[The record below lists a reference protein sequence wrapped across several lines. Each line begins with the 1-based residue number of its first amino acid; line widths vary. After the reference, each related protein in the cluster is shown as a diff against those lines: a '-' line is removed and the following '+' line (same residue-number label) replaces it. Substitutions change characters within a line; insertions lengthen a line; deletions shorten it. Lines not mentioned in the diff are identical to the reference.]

1 MSNSSVSSATSGP
14 ACTARI
20 PILPVRYAIVPRT
33 GDTPACRY
41 ASAGFN
47 LEQSFPPLQHSAY
60 TLRALRPGYVYVFM
74 KGPKGEKLV
83 IHEYVGAGLYKE
95 LSYKGLENYH
105 LRDRY
110 LSSRS
115 MGWVWADTCPD
126 TARQVWIGYS
136 PHLWTNAVTARITGS
151 SALRKRHMRQ
161 LDMAELIASN
171 QAPSTQ
177 PHVLPVSALQT
188 WVEDFKPTERRMPLT
203 WSSDPITETLPIGNL
218 VAVARHYPW
227 TQPKVPVVVALA
239 DVEGM
244 ALDLSLSVSA
254 YQHQMR
260 DLMPAEQLAHTKPAQ
275 PPEQEP
281 VPACYRLDAE
291 QLSVH
296 SRDFHHR
303 NLVGMLLNKTLESMY
318 PADAPSPELAAFRLG
333 TERRGPAL
341 SAAESHFQAL
351 THEDYSPN
359 GARLAKR
366 IDIAKY
372 RRFLAERD
380 EVERRIAALRNLALQ
395 ASNDH
400 DAWLATAESQ
410 HIDNP
415 HSLAAALACYDRD
428 ERTSARGLEIS
439 LALLIH
445 PMGQPT
451 PGTEEHDR
459 RFKRLEQ
466 WLDQHDSPLYTAL
479 APFNPFKDKADST
492 GFLFGASD
500 NVIEGLVG
508 RFPAMADITDLTAQA
523 VNTVVLKRLR
533 GQTRWDASHG
543 LRQQVLLAAREANA
557 EKALGLLA
565 ERYRITE
572 QAITENPF
580 SQEVQKYLK
589 SGMAQVEEMK
599 QLRISGNRTVSI
611 ELTTTARVKPNF
623 LGLLTSGGGGGLNAG
638 MLWFNILSLKTAY
651 NSLQKNDAPEYTLGF
666 ASSIFGVIG
675 AAAATMVSVR
685 ATQKAVMLRLS
696 STAPGMGFGN
706 GIIKFLSSNLF
717 ARLAGYPAIA
727 FSLFSD
733 ISKGMRQLK
742 SGGSTAG
749 GYTLAGGVTMAIGSA
764 VALEAGLAVAGA
776 TTLVPFAGWAAAA
789 LVLVGVAI
797 IAGGLYL
804 HAKAHEHL
812 HSPIELWAARTVFG
826 NRINDGEGR
835 PGITLDFE
843 NKLPAFASLQTE
855 IKAWHNEH
863 YGPKLLMAE
872 QALSL
877 GITKVDTKWHRNDQ
891 WSPPNWTAITHN
903 EVATPQPTVEFT
915 VLLPG
920 FRLGVSEWSG
930 SLSALRDNQGMD
942 VFPIAPTGHLVG
954 AGLVLHFENTL
965 TNQNHVLLHLA
976 YSANQGL
983 DEDNESLA
991 TFRLEC

>member
-20 PILPVRYAIVPRT
+20 PILPVRYAIVPRI

-161 LDMAELIASN
+161 LDMAELIASS
-171 QAPSTQ
+171 QASSTQ

-239 DVEGM
+239 DAEGM

-492 GFLFGASD
+492 GSLFGA
-500 NVIEGLVG
+500 
-508 RFPAMADITDLTAQA
+508 
-523 VNTVVLKRLR
+523 
-533 GQTRWDASHG
+533 
-543 LRQQVLLAAREANA
+543 
-557 EKALGLLA
+557 
-565 ERYRITE
+565 
-572 QAITENPF
+572 
-580 SQEVQKYLK
+580 
-589 SGMAQVEEMK
+589 
-599 QLRISGNRTVSI
+599 
-611 ELTTTARVKPNF
+611 
-623 LGLLTSGGGGGLNAG
+623 
-638 MLWFNILSLKTAY
+638 
-651 NSLQKNDAPEYTLGF
+651 
-666 ASSIFGVIG
+666 
-675 AAAATMVSVR
+675 
-685 ATQKAVMLRLS
+685 
-696 STAPGMGFGN
+696 
-706 GIIKFLSSNLF
+706 
-717 ARLAGYPAIA
+717 
-727 FSLFSD
+727 
-733 ISKGMRQLK
+733 
-742 SGGSTAG
+742 
-749 GYTLAGGVTMAIGSA
+749 
-764 VALEAGLAVAGA
+764 
-776 TTLVPFAGWAAAA
+776 
-789 LVLVGVAI
+789 
-797 IAGGLYL
+797 
-804 HAKAHEHL
+804 
-812 HSPIELWAARTVFG
+812 
-826 NRINDGEGR
+826 
-835 PGITLDFE
+835 
-843 NKLPAFASLQTE
+843 
-855 IKAWHNEH
+855 
-863 YGPKLLMAE
+863 
-872 QALSL
+872 
-877 GITKVDTKWHRNDQ
+877 
-891 WSPPNWTAITHN
+891 
-903 EVATPQPTVEFT
+903 
-915 VLLPG
+915 
-920 FRLGVSEWSG
+920 
-930 SLSALRDNQGMD
+930 
-942 VFPIAPTGHLVG
+942 
-954 AGLVLHFENTL
+954 
-965 TNQNHVLLHLA
+965 
-976 YSANQGL
+976 
-983 DEDNESLA
+983 
-991 TFRLEC
+991 

>member
-1 MSNSSVSSATSGP
+1 
-14 ACTARI
+14 
-20 PILPVRYAIVPRT
+20 
-33 GDTPACRY
+33 
-41 ASAGFN
+41 
-47 LEQSFPPLQHSAY
+47 
-60 TLRALRPGYVYVFM
+60 
-74 KGPKGEKLV
+74 
-83 IHEYVGAGLYKE
+83 
-95 LSYKGLENYH
+95 
-105 LRDRY
+105 
-110 LSSRS
+110 
-115 MGWVWADTCPD
+115 
-126 TARQVWIGYS
+126 
-136 PHLWTNAVTARITGS
+136 
-151 SALRKRHMRQ
+151 
-161 LDMAELIASN
+161 
-171 QAPSTQ
+171 
-177 PHVLPVSALQT
+177 
-188 WVEDFKPTERRMPLT
+188 
-203 WSSDPITETLPIGNL
+203 
-218 VAVARHYPW
+218 
-227 TQPKVPVVVALA
+227 
-239 DVEGM
+239 
-244 ALDLSLSVSA
+244 
-254 YQHQMR
+254 
-260 DLMPAEQLAHTKPAQ
+260 
-275 PPEQEP
+275 
-281 VPACYRLDAE
+281 
-291 QLSVH
+291 
-296 SRDFHHR
+296 
-303 NLVGMLLNKTLESMY
+303 
-318 PADAPSPELAAFRLG
+318 
-333 TERRGPAL
+333 RGPAL

-351 THEDYSPN
+351 THEDYSPH

-380 EVERRIAALRNLALQ
+380 ELEGRIAALRNLALQ

-415 HSLAAALACYDRD
+415 YSLAAALACYDRD

-492 GFLFGASD
+492 GSLFGASD
-500 NVIEGLVG
+500 NVIEGLAG

-523 VNTVVLKRLR
+523 VNTVVLKRLH

-565 ERYRITE
+565 ARYRITE

-580 SQEVQKYLK
+580 SQEAQKYLK

-599 QLRISGNRTVSI
+599 QLRISGSRTISI

-685 ATQKAVMLRLS
+685 ATQKAVMLKLS
-696 STAPGMGFGN
+696 QTAPGMAFGN

-727 FSLFSD
+727 FSFFADSAKAL
-733 ISKGMRQLK
+733 RQHNNGNLTAA
-742 SGGSTAG
+742 SYTMAG
-749 GYTLAGGVTMAIGSA
+749 GFTMAIGSA
-764 VALEAGLAVAGA
+764 VALEAGLAVAGV
-776 TTLVPFAGWAAAA
+776 TSVVPFAGWAAAA

-812 HSPIELWAARTVFG
+812 HSPIELWAARSVFG
-826 NRINDGEGR
+826 NRINDGEVH
-835 PGITLDFE
+835 PDITLDYE
-843 NKLPAFASLQTE
+843 QKLPAFGSLQTE
-855 IKAWHNEH
+855 VKAWHNEH
-863 YGPKLLMAE
+863 YGPKLLSAE

-877 GITKVDTKWHRNDQ
+877 GLPKVDTKWHRNDH

-903 EVATPQPTVEFT
+903 EVPTPQPTVEFT

-920 FRLGVSEWSG
+920 FVLGVSEWSG
-930 SLSALRDNQGMD
+930 SLSTLHDDQGMH
-942 VFPIAPTGHLVG
+942 VFPAAPTGHMVG
-954 AGLVLHFENTL
+954 GGLVLHFENTL
-965 TNQNHVLLHLA
+965 ANQSHVSLHLS

-983 DEDNESLA
+983 DEDNETQSIFHLK
-991 TFRLEC
+991 R

>member
-1 MSNSSVSSATSGP
+1 MSNASVSSATSGP
-14 ACTARI
+14 ACSARI

-33 GDTPACRY
+33 GESPACRY
-41 ASAGFN
+41 ANAGFN
-47 LEQSFPPLQHSAY
+47 LEQGFAPLQHSAY

-83 IHEYVGAGLYKE
+83 IHEYIGAGLYKE

-126 TARQVWIGYS
+126 IAKEVWIAYS

-161 LDMAELIASN
+161 LDMVELITGN

-203 WSSDPITETLPIGNL
+203 WSSDPVTETLPIGNL

-239 DVEGM
+239 DAEGM

-275 PPEQEP
+275 PPEQER

-291 QLSVH
+291 QLSVQ

-351 THEDYSPN
+351 THEDYSPY

-372 RRFLAERD
+372 RHFLAERD
-380 EVERRIAALRNLALQ
+380 ELERRIAALRNLALQ

-415 HSLAAALACYDRD
+415 YSLAAALACYDRD

-492 GFLFGASD
+492 GSLFGASD
-500 NVIEGLVG
+500 NVIEGLAG

-533 GQTRWDASHG
+533 GQKRWDASHG

-565 ERYRITE
+565 ARYRITE
-572 QAITENPF
+572 QAITDNPF

-599 QLRISGNRTVSI
+599 QLRISGSRTISI
-611 ELTTTARVKPNF
+611 ELTTTARVKPSF
-623 LGLLTSGGGGGLNAG
+623 LRVAHIGRWGWSERGDAVVQHLIAQDGL
-638 MLWFNILSLKTAY
+638 
-651 NSLQKNDAPEYTLGF
+651 
-666 ASSIFGVIG
+666 
-675 AAAATMVSVR
+675 
-685 ATQKAVMLRLS
+685 
-696 STAPGMGFGN
+696 
-706 GIIKFLSSNLF
+706 
-717 ARLAGYPAIA
+717 
-727 FSLFSD
+727 
-733 ISKGMRQLK
+733 
-742 SGGSTAG
+742 
-749 GYTLAGGVTMAIGSA
+749 
-764 VALEAGLAVAGA
+764 
-776 TTLVPFAGWAAAA
+776 
-789 LVLVGVAI
+789 
-797 IAGGLYL
+797 
-804 HAKAHEHL
+804 
-812 HSPIELWAARTVFG
+812 
-826 NRINDGEGR
+826 
-835 PGITLDFE
+835 
-843 NKLPAFASLQTE
+843 
-855 IKAWHNEH
+855 
-863 YGPKLLMAE
+863 
-872 QALSL
+872 
-877 GITKVDTKWHRNDQ
+877 
-891 WSPPNWTAITHN
+891 
-903 EVATPQPTVEFT
+903 
-915 VLLPG
+915 
-920 FRLGVSEWSG
+920 
-930 SLSALRDNQGMD
+930 
-942 VFPIAPTGHLVG
+942 
-954 AGLVLHFENTL
+954 
-965 TNQNHVLLHLA
+965 
-976 YSANQGL
+976 
-983 DEDNESLA
+983 
-991 TFRLEC
+991 

>member
-239 DVEGM
+239 DAEGM

-351 THEDYSPN
+351 THEDYSPS

-380 EVERRIAALRNLALQ
+380 ELERRMAFLRNLALQ

-492 GFLFGASD
+492 GSLFGASD

-565 ERYRITE
+565 ARYRITE

-580 SQEVQKYLK
+580 SQEAQKYLK

-599 QLRISGNRTVSI
+599 QLRISGSRTISI

-685 ATQKAVMLRLS
+685 ATQKAVMLKLS
-696 STAPGMGFGN
+696 PTAPGMAFGN

-991 TFRLEC
+991 TFRLER